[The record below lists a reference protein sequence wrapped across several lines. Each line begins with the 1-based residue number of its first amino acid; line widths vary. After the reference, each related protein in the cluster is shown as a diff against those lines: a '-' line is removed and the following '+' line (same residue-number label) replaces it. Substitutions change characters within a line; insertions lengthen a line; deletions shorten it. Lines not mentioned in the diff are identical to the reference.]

1 MSKNLW
7 LLYCQTQSLPMYLMT
22 CCCYICVQA
31 DEVSKLFSGL
41 TKYITTQFEQLCKSF
56 CAPRCT
62 LSFAKILAGSGAGT
76 SFTYSQI
83 HPAIP
88 SCVLNSTSV
97 WLLYHYTDA
106 YLTPFKGVN
115 TEAIGLFAIILM
127 QYMKFYTLFS
137 FTYSDSSLWNHYGI
151 IKLPTFFTT
160 L

>member
-1 MSKNLW
+1 M
-7 LLYCQTQSLPMYLMT
+7 
-22 CCCYICVQA
+22 
-31 DEVSKLFSGL
+31 
-41 TKYITTQFEQLCKSF
+41 CKSF

-137 FTYSDSSLWNHYGI
+137 FTYSDSSLWNHVTSSFQHFLQHY
-151 IKLPTFFTT
+151 KLVYTYVYTWEVESSKSHP
-160 L
+160 LYMWQRMIQQVLAH